1 VHEYKLRASMRL
13 PLPRAKV
20 FAFFGDAAN
29 LGRIT
34 PPEVG
39 FRMRTLGT
47 IVMRA
52 GTLID
57 YTISLHG
64 IPIRWRTEITRWEP
78 PHEFAD
84 VQQRGPY
91 ALWMHTHRF
100 REEGDDTVIEDEVRY
115 ALPFGI
121 LGRLAHPL
129 VRRQLRRIFEY
140 RQEAVE
146 RILIGDGARTGQLP
160 GSVTARPARRAPS

>member
-1 VHEYKLRASMRL
+1 MRL
-13 PLPRAKV
+13 PVPRAKV

-39 FRMRTLGT
+39 FRMRMSGK
-47 IVMRA
+47 IEMRP

-57 YTISLHG
+57 YTIRLHG
-64 IPIRWRTEITRWEP
+64 IPIRWRAEITRWEP

-84 VQQRGPY
+84 VQLRGPY
-91 ALWMHTHRF
+91 ALWVHTQRF
-100 REEGDDTVIEDEVRY
+100 REDGGGTVIEDDIRY
-115 ALPFGI
+115 ALPFGA

-129 VRRQLRRIFEY
+129 VRRQLARIFEY

-146 RILIGDGARTGQLP
+146 RIFLGEAGRS
-160 GSVTARPARRAPS
+160 GSRPAP

>member
-1 VHEYKLRASMRL
+1 MHEYTLRASMRL
-13 PLPRAKV
+13 PVARAKV
-20 FAFFGDAAN
+20 FAFFSDATN
-29 LGRIT
+29 LARIT
-34 PPEVG
+34 PPAVG
-39 FRMRTLGT
+39 FRVRTPGKIEMRP
-47 IVMRA
+47 

-57 YTISLHG
+57 YTIRFHG

-100 REEGDDTVIEDEVRY
+100 REEGGDTVIEDDVRY
-115 ALPFGI
+115 ALPFGA

-129 VRRQLRRIFEY
+129 VRRQLARIFGY
-140 RQEAVE
+140 RQEALE
-146 RILIGDGARTGQLP
+146 RILVGARDRS
-160 GSVTARPARRAPS
+160 GSRAPS

>member
-1 VHEYKLRASMRL
+1 MRL
-13 PLPRAKV
+13 PVPRDDV

-39 FRMRTLGT
+39 FEMRTVGR
-47 IVMRA
+47 IDMRA

-57 YTISLHG
+57 YTIRLHG

-78 PHEFAD
+78 PHQFAD
-84 VQQRGPY
+84 VQLRGPY
-91 ALWMHTHRF
+91 ALWVHTHRF
-100 REEGDDTVIEDEVRY
+100 REEGDDTIIEDDVRY
-115 ALPFGI
+115 ALPFGV
-121 LGRLAHPL
+121 LGRIAHPL
-129 VRRQLRRIFEY
+129 VRRQLTRIFAY

-146 RILIGDGARTGQLP
+146 RIFLGDEKRP
-160 GSVTARPARRAPS
+160 GSRPAA

>member
-1 VHEYKLRASMRL
+1 MDHEYTLRASMRL
-13 PLPRAKV
+13 PVPRKEV
-20 FAFFGDAAN
+20 FAFFGDATN

-39 FRMRTLGT
+39 FRIRTLGK
-47 IVMRA
+47 IEMRPGA
-52 GTLID
+52 LID

-64 IPIRWRTEITRWEP
+64 IPVRWRTEITRWEP

-84 VQQRGPY
+84 VQVRGPY
-91 ALWMHTHRF
+91 ARWVHVHRF
-100 REEGDDTVIEDEVRY
+100 RDEGGDTVIEDDVRY
-115 ALPFGI
+115 ALPFGA

-129 VRRQLRRIFEY
+129 VRRQLTRIFEY

-146 RILIGDGARTGQLP
+146 RIFLGDEAAP
-160 GSVTARPARRAPS
+160 GGRAPR